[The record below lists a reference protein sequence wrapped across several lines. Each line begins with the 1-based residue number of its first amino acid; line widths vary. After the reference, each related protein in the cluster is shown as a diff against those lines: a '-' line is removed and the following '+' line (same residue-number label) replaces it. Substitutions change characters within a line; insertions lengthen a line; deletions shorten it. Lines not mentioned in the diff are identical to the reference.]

1 MYINTIE
8 VARAYAKMLDHL
20 VHYEPE
26 VTSRDGFLKLDDAS
40 PNEIVSAQYATTEWL
55 KELGVESDEDLV
67 KEKETDAARKAF
79 GALTTTTDTTEQKAT
94 LAALKTPEAVR
105 HLTGMLSAYD
115 WAFIDMARELRG
127 YTVAKIVEETQ
138 SPNAN
143 IRLKALGLLGKVTEV
158 GLFTEKIEVQ
168 KAEMSDNELDQ
179 RIKDKLNK
187 FMEVVDILTP
197 KEEIT
202 DIESTDGSE
211 PDHDADAA

>member
-1 MYINTIE
+1 
-8 VARAYAKMLDHL
+8 

-40 PNEIVSAQYATTEWL
+40 PNEIVSAQYATTKWL
-55 KELGVESDEDLV
+55 EELGVESDEDLV